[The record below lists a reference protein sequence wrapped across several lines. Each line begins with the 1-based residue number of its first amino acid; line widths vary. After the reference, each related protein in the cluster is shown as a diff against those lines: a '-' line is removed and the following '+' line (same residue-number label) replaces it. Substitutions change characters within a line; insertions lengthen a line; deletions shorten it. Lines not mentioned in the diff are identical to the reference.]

1 MGKDNVEITDRVDA
15 CVTPAGASG
24 RPAMPC
30 LVHVSDTLA
39 DTAYRLSSDKEC
51 TIGRAPEND
60 VCIRDQIV
68 SQRHARVVMG
78 PAGEAF
84 VEDLRSTNGTYVN
97 GKKVARQVLRDGD
110 KIHIGP
116 RHVLEFCYRV
126 NAAPGGGGDADANR
140 DALTGVY
147 ARKYLLMR
155 IDEDFA
161 HARRQRENLALLL
174 FDVDSFDE
182 IRQMHGSAAGDMV
195 LREVAKVVSAV
206 LRREDIFAR
215 YDDHTFAVLLRNQE
229 EAAVV
234 ALAQRIGR
242 AVKYHA
248 FSKEGK
254 KVRVTV
260 SLGIGSLTRNMK
272 NAMDLIGDV
281 QDFLGK
287 ARRAGRDTIN
297 GSQSIRAIF
306 RQMANRHVA

>member
-1 MGKDNVEITDRVDA
+1 MGKDNAEITDRIDER
-15 CVTPAGASG
+15 VTSVGASG

-30 LVHVSDTLA
+30 IVRISDTLGE
-39 DTAYRLSSDKEC
+39 TIHWLSRDKAC
-51 TIGRAPEND
+51 TIGRAADSD
-60 VCIRDQIV
+60 VCIRDRSI
-68 SQRHARVVMG
+68 SQRHARIALA
-78 PAGEAF
+78 PSGEAI
-84 VEDLRSTNGTYVN
+84 VEDLSSTNGTYVN
-97 GKKVARQVLRDGD
+97 GEKIVRRVLRDGD
-110 KIHIGP
+110 KVYIGP
-116 RHVLEFCYRV
+116 RHALEFRYQI
-126 NAAPGGGGDADANR
+126 NDAPAGSAADATR

-147 ARKYLLMR
+147 AGQYLLLR

-161 HARRQRENLALLL
+161 RARRQHENLALLL
-174 FDVDSFDE
+174 FDVDSFSE
-182 IRQMHGSAAGDMV
+182 IEEMHGPDLGNRV
-195 LREVAKVVSAV
+195 LREVAEVVGAV

-215 YDDHTFAVLLRNQE
+215 YDHHTFAVLLRNQE

-242 AVKYHA
+242 AVKFHD

-272 NAMDLIGDV
+272 NAMDLIGEV
-281 QDFLGK
+281 QAFLDK

-297 GSQSIRAIF
+297 GSHSIRAIF